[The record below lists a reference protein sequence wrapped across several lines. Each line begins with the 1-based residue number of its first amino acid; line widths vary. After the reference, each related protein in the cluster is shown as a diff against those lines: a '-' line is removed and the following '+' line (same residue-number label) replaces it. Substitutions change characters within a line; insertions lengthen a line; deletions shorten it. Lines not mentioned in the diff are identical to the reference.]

1 MSDQQQLT
9 EDSYAEPGFVKPEL
23 PADPPVNVEV
33 VEETLREAETVVV
46 DRATGE
52 MVVAGAQPLPRDA
65 ALDLLHPSRKEIEW
79 IAQAF
84 IASGY
89 IKDARDFGQAVTK
102 IIAGLEIG
110 VAPFQAMRGLHIIGG
125 QPTLSA
131 GLVGAL
137 VKRSG
142 RYNYLPQTSNDEEC
156 ILDWY
161 ENGDL
166 VGQSSFSMADAQRA
180 GLIKKGGPWQTYP
193 KAMLAA
199 RALTAGARMYCPDVF
214 GGAVYGEGELDG

>member
-1 MSDQQQLT
+1 MPEQTQQTTLGT
-9 EDSYAEPGFVKPEL
+9 EPEL
-23 PADPPVNVEV
+23 PPDPPVTDAGDPEDVIG
-33 VEETLREAETVVV
+33 ETIVVV
-46 DRATGE
+46 DKTTGE
-52 MVVAGAQPLPRDA
+52 LVDASPPRCDA
-65 ALDLLHPSRKEIEW
+65 PLDLLHPSRKEIEW

-89 IKDARDFGQAVTK
+89 VKDAAGFGQAVTK

-110 VAPFQAMRGLHIIGG
+110 VAPFQAMRGLHIING

-142 RYNYLPQTSNDEEC
+142 RYNFLPQTTNDEEC

-161 ENGDL
+161 ENGEL
-166 VGQSSFSMADAQRA
+166 VGQSRFTMSDAQRA
-180 GLIKKGGPWQTYP
+180 GLTKNPSWSKYP
-193 KAMLAA
+193 TDMLFA
-199 RALTAGARMYCPDVF
+199 RALTQGARRFAPDCF
-214 GGAVYGEGELDG
+214 GGAAYTAEELGG